1 MKHIVTVVHYN
12 GYCCQYELSSLA
24 LAENHIAD
32 ALRNEYVTKAY
43 IDERREEYDLIRI
56 NL

>member
-1 MKHIVTVVHYN
+1 MEYVTAVHYN
-12 GYCCQYELSSLA
+12 GYACQFEVSSLDIA
-24 LAENHIAD
+24 MNLVAD
-32 ALRNEYVTKAY
+32 ALKNEYVTKAF